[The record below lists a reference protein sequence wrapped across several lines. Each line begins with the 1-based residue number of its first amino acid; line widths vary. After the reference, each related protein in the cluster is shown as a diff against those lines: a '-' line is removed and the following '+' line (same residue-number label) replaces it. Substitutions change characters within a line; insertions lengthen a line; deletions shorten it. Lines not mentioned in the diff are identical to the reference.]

1 MIGASVKFS
10 VQGCAAGPHQ
20 HASFIARWNILGYQE
35 KVNCCRHS
43 HLYIEPRRVYAM
55 RKADDRGIA
64 TIVPFQHHIASITQW
79 LRLQQLRNLKHVR
92 LNGLIAQKYG
102 ESPHPIHYDP
112 HNAHNNGNVQDKGE
126 RLHDFS
132 GGVPIIILPQ
142 ARNQTAQLIILFLH
156 LREVLSM
163 TISEQIQKDLVEAM
177 RSRDELRLSTLRMV
191 KSALS
196 YKRSEE
202 RAPLDDKETQ
212 QILSTLI
219 KQRRDSIEQFT
230 KGGRQE
236 LADKEAAEIKM
247 IEHYLP
253 KAMGEEQI
261 AEAVKATIAEM
272 GSPTMKD
279 MGTVM
284 KNVMAKLQA
293 TGARVEGKT
302 VSDLVKKNLAG

>member
-1 MIGASVKFS
+1 MV
-10 VQGCAAGPHQ
+10 
-20 HASFIARWNILGYQE
+20 
-35 KVNCCRHS
+35 
-43 HLYIEPRRVYAM
+43 
-55 RKADDRGIA
+55 D
-64 TIVPFQHHIASITQW
+64 
-79 LRLQQLRNLKHVR
+79 
-92 LNGLIAQKYG
+92 
-102 ESPHPIHYDP
+102 
-112 HNAHNNGNVQDKGE
+112 
-126 RLHDFS
+126 
-132 GGVPIIILPQ
+132 
-142 ARNQTAQLIILFLH
+142 
-156 LREVLSM
+156 
-163 TISEQIQKDLVEAM
+163 AM

-196 YKRSEE
+196 YKEVEKRG
-202 RAPLDDKETQ
+202 PLDDKETQ

-236 LADKEAAEIKM
+236 LADKEADEIKI

-302 VSDLVKKNLAG
+302 VSELVKKALGG